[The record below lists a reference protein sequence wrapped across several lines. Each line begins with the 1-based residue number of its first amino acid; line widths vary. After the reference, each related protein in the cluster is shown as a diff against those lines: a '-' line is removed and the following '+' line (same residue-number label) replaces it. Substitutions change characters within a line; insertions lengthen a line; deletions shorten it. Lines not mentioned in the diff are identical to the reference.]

1 VLGVIPKV
9 HFDLPKED
17 SLDGST
23 FTNSKLPRESWD
35 RQIDIIAKSVKNN
48 TDIQKIIMDIAGL
61 KKI

>member
-1 VLGVIPKV
+1 MGVP
-9 HFDLPKED
+9 
-17 SLDGST
+17 